1 MPRYIIISLVNTKLD
16 VFDPEKDQNYPL
28 GKLLPPIGTTNR
40 KYFVQAVLQMAL
52 ACSPK
57 AQKSLL
63 ITVSEEIEQE
73 LDISGTINR
82 MKSKMK
88 DARIGDVR
96 VLRPVKAERE
106 KAPSGQVKV
115 TYLFQAPHEELQK
128 LSPEKLE
135 F

>member
-1 MPRYIIISLVNTKLD
+1 MARYIIFSLVNTKLD

-28 GKLLPPIGTTNR
+28 GKLLPPLGTTNR
-40 KYFVQAVLQMAL
+40 KYFVDAVLQMSL

-63 ITVSEEIEQE
+63 ITISEEMEDE
-73 LDISGTINR
+73 LEISKTLNR

-96 VLRPVKAERE
+96 VLYPVKAEKE
-106 KAPSGQVKV
+106 KTPSGQVKI